1 MLSLFQRRKLDQHW
15 NTILVG
21 IAYTPIKI
29 TGLNFDEDSDDGT
42 PAENANQYLQARKNV
57 EYVEVDGQLGLP
69 SIMSAVNFYH
79 LL

>member
-1 MLSLFQRRKLDQHW
+1 LDQHW